1 MICVKVIVMSE
12 EGKIKK
18 LLESMT
24 KEQIEAHV
32 KKFNPEAYGSLFSG
46 VKKKLYTEEDMEAA
60 FTGGGANAAKF
71 RVSGN
76 KLTLPCYEF
85 PEWLKKYNNK

>member
-1 MICVKVIVMSE
+1 
-12 EGKIKK
+12 
-18 LLESMT
+18 MT